1 VAVFDPGTTDPQSGR
16 RGGGRRTAA
25 SAGVDDGRVVA
36 PMQGTI
42 VKVAAEVGDTVAVG
56 DVVVV
61 LEAMKMENHI
71 TAPRDG
77 VVTKLLA
84 EAGAVVQQG
93 EGLFVIAAPD
103 A

>member
-1 VAVFDPGTTDPQSGR
+1 
-16 RGGGRRTAA
+16 
-25 SAGVDDGRVVA
+25 
-36 PMQGTI
+36 
-42 VKVAAEVGDTVAVG
+42 
-56 DVVVV
+56 
-61 LEAMKMENHI
+61 MKMENHI